1 MIGVFLFYV
10 DIELVELELS
20 LFVVD
25 LAILILAYIDSC
37 VYSISELVVNGC
49 AESPTRLATLL

>member
-1 MIGVFLFYV
+1 
-10 DIELVELELS
+10 
-20 LFVVD
+20 VVD

-49 AESPTRLATLL
+49 VESPTRLATLLCVRTLLSFKTGVS